1 MCHLAVGLFLA
12 APPVACP
19 GMTLHIFVQNPVR
32 PVRTYADLR
41 IVLMQRIVLS
51 TLQFRI
57 NNRYKVRT
65 QNP

>member
-1 MCHLAVGLFLA
+1 
-12 APPVACP
+12 
-19 GMTLHIFVQNPVR
+19 MTLHIFVQNPVR